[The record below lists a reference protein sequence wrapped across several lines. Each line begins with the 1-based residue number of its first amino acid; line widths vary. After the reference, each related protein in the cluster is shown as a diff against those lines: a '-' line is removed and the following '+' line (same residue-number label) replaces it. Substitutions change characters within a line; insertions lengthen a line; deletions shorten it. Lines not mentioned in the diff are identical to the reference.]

1 MIQPGRFRYKTTI
14 YLINL
19 GQSND
24 YGDFVQSSAAS
35 FQRFSDVKWLPGSEK
50 MSAEVLNLVKNVQFT
65 YRYESITELLD
76 RIDYISYDGSQFY
89 IKSVEY
95 RGQGNQQLVIIK
107 AHTAIN

>member
-1 MIQPGRFRYKTTI
+1 MIQPGRLRYITTI
-14 YLINL
+14 NVPDI
-19 GQSND
+19 QQQND
-24 YGDFVQSSAAS
+24 YGDMAADGGLTHT
-35 FQRFSDVKWLPGSEK
+35 RYADVKWLPGSEM

-65 YRYESITELLD
+65 YRFESITKLID
-76 RIDYISYDGSQFY
+76 RIDSINYDGDEFY

>member
-1 MIQPGRFRYKTTI
+1 MIQPGRLRYKTQISVPDIQQQT
-14 YLINL
+14 
-19 GQSND
+19 D
-24 YGDFVQSSAAS
+24 YGDMAEDGGLSYE
-35 FQRFSDVKWLPGSEK
+35 RFADIKWLPGSEK

-65 YRYESITELLD
+65 YRYESITELID
-76 RIDYISYDGSQFY
+76 RIDSITYDGDLFY